1 MMTDDVWRNN
11 VHEFE
16 KERGKWKEELTKLRR
31 SIDDLKIMQEQLM
44 KEHKDQMMQH
54 LVEA

>member
-1 MMTDDVWRNN
+1 MIPDETWRNN

-16 KERGKWKEELTKLRR
+16 KERGKWQEELGRLK
-31 SIDDLKIMQEQLM
+31 SQIDILKFEQEKLM
-44 KEHKDQMMQH
+44 KQHKDQMMSY